1 MKTDYQT
8 IDRARDLSFALWR
21 VLDQDRLTYEEVK
34 QAKALR
40 QELLAVVAGDLLA
53 ARLAERVLERSEWLS
68 DFD

>member
-8 IDRARDLSFALWR
+8 IDRARDLSFQLWR

-40 QELLAVVAGDLLA
+40 QELLAAVAGDLLA